1 MAVDFSEKAKRYQ
14 AIDEIIQELQDKYE
28 IHTSRTSFFRD
39 IEELQ
44 KKYSAPIDTDFETSG
59 YFYTTPDYR
68 LPRLYTD
75 ENAAKAARL
84 IKKIPGRMGMESF

>member
-44 KKYSAPIDTDFETSG
+44 KNIAHLSTQTLKRAATFIQTL
-59 YFYTTPDYR
+59 TTVCPVCTQMKTPQKPPD
-68 LPRLYTD
+68 
-75 ENAAKAARL
+75 
-84 IKKIPGRMGMESF
+84 

>member
-44 KKYSAPIDTDFETSG
+44 KKI
-59 YFYTTPDYR
+59 
-68 LPRLYTD
+68 
-75 ENAAKAARL
+75 
-84 IKKIPGRMGMESF
+84 